1 MTSAITNILKETRCE
16 ILGCLKSR
24 GRLSVDQIAASI
36 GISKVCVRRHLA
48 LLSRDGLVG
57 YQIQKPARGRP
68 GHLYHLT
75 DKAAILFPTAYSN
88 FALELLKQVRNL
100 FGPSAVSKILT
111 NQADETIRTI
121 KPKIEGLGFDE
132 KVRRLFSIV
141 NERGYDVTIRKLK
154 DGSYLIK
161 QRNCPT
167 PQIAASH
174 QQICEEELRV
184 YRELLGVELIRE
196 CRIVAG
202 AQSCDY
208 RIFPPG
214 TKTLSIVKMEKNK

>member
-1 MTSAITNILKETRCE
+1 
-16 ILGCLKSR
+16 
-24 GRLSVDQIAASI
+24 
-36 GISKVCVRRHLA
+36 VRRHLA

-57 YQIQKPARGRP
+57 YQVQRPARGRP
-68 GHLYHLT
+68 GHVYHLT
-75 DKAAILFPTAYSN
+75 DKAAILFPTAYSH

-100 FGPSAVSKILT
+100 FGPSAVSRILT
-111 NQADETIRTI
+111 GQADETIRTI

-132 KVRRLFSIV
+132 KVRKLFSLI
-141 NERGYDVTIRKLK
+141 NERGYDVTLRKLR

-167 PQIAASH
+167 SQVAASH
-174 QQICEEELRV
+174 EQLCQEELRA

-202 AQSCDY
+202 AQSCNY

-214 TKTLSIVKMEKNK
+214 MRALNIIEMEKNK